1 LKRIVDENKMSA
13 NILTGTSQPPTSE
26 DVSIPKPPSTWQWIL
41 AGSVVG
47 GLGLLYI
54 SYQHFFM
61 KSPGYLSLPNGD
73 DKQELFRALGGLAL
87 AVLAIYAVFVGVGTG
102 LSFYTAYSKCQKSDI
117 STSAEHAAI
126 YALNPAISYLLI
138 RTLTFVRR
146 HYDRVLV
153 WGGIRNGI
161 WSIAAFMS
169 TWIVYQTILLADESQ
184 RQICAPSA
192 DEATLFKNTVLEYE
206 DSKPKPASEKMP
218 PVGAPTT

>member
-1 LKRIVDENKMSA
+1 MSTSV
-13 NILTGTSQPPTSE
+13 LTGTPPTPTSE

-47 GLGLLYI
+47 GIGLVYI

-61 KSPGYLSLPNGD
+61 KVPGYLSLPNGD
-73 DKQELFRALGGLAL
+73 DRQGLFRALGGLGL
-87 AVLAIYAVFVGVGTG
+87 AVLAVYALFVGVGTG
-102 LSFYTAYSKCQKSDI
+102 LSFYTAYSKCQKSDL
-117 STSAEHAAI
+117 SVSAEHAAL

-138 RTLTFVRR
+138 RSLTFVRR

-153 WGGIRNGI
+153 WGGVRDGI
-161 WSIAAFMS
+161 WSIAAFMA

-184 RQICAPSA
+184 RTICAPSM
-192 DEATLFKNTVLEYE
+192 DEATAFKNAVLEYE
-206 DSKPKPASEKMP
+206 DAKPKPASEKMP

>member
-1 LKRIVDENKMSA
+1 MKRIVGENKMSA
-13 NILTGTSQPPTSE
+13 SVLTGNPVAKSSE

-41 AGSVVG
+41 AGGVVG
-47 GLGLLYI
+47 GLGLIYI
-54 SYQHFFM
+54 CYQHFFL

-73 DKQELFRALGGLAL
+73 DRQELFRALGGLAL
-87 AVLAIYAVFVGVGTG
+87 AVLAIYALFVGVGTG
-102 LSFYTAYSKCQKSDI
+102 LSFYTAYSKCQKSDV
-117 STSAEHAAI
+117 SVSAEYAAI

-153 WGGIRNGI
+153 SAGIRDGI
-161 WSIAAFMS
+161 WSIAAFMA

-184 RQICAPSA
+184 RTICAPSM
-192 DEATLFKNTVLEYE
+192 DEATAFKNAVLEYE
-206 DSKPKPASEKMP
+206 DAKPKPASEKMP